1 MSFVFQ
7 EMAEQ
12 GGDED
17 RRRVEMRP
25 STSRG
30 YVRRPEEPSDATSGE
45 GWPVP
50 PPVQR
55 AAECHLR
62 QAAGEHHHQPA
73 AEQVTPE
80 RKPRDL
86 RVALTPLE
94 EEYQVV
100 ELPYCLA
107 EQARLAEQERQA
119 PPVDEPEDRPWTQC
133 PACGAWYTKPANM
146 RRHHRAAHEGIRVR
160 CPQCEVSFTRQ
171 DSMAQHLARF
181 H

>member
-30 YVRRPEEPSDATSGE
+30 YAGQPEEPSDLTAGGDWLE
-45 GWPVP
+45 P

-55 AAECHLR
+55 TAGCHLR
-62 QAAGEHHHQPA
+62 QAAGEHLQAA

-107 EQARLAEQERQA
+107 EQERLAEHERQA
-119 PPVDEPEDRPWTQC
+119 PPVNEPEDKPWTQC

-146 RRHHRAAHEGIRVR
+146 RRHHRSVHEGIRVR

-171 DSMAQHLARF
+171 DSLTQHLARF